1 MNNQIKQSVRIKHG
15 RTYWIFLLAALLA
28 GTLGI
33 FVINKKIKIAPA
45 FAGKYEVKGIDVSH
59 YQGTIDWPK
68 LADQNLD
75 FAFIKATEGS
85 GHVDECFYDN
95 WRAAGKTD
103 LAIGAYH
110 FFSFDSEGKKQAQFY
125 IDTVGSLNGK
135 LAPAV
140 DVEFYGDK
148 EKNPPPKEE
157 IVKQL
162 QEMLTA
168 LEEHYQVKPVI
179 YTTYKAY
186 HRYIKDDFG
195 AYPLWIRNVYY
206 QPFLTAGNTWTFW
219 QYTDTA
225 VLEGYQGS
233 EKYIDMNVFRGTREE
248 LQELTVP
255 GEEEK
260 TLAEAEEETS
270 VTVERE
276 ASVEA
281 KRAELTVP
289 ESFLL
294 WDEEAGAKTRILLEH
309 CNLVYDTE
317 QVRVYSYLGRI
328 SAIYILTPEK
338 EAVYPVRNFW
348 MDQDREV
355 LWLLEEKDAI
365 QIRKIELGQEH
376 FPEASMV
383 LDRDGFEALIADTY
397 GILRQA
403 DQAAFGNL
411 YADLSCRKEEGEP
424 FLGGR
429 VLGVH
434 KETNQTFEIMYEI
447 DRETGAVSARGYLQD
462 LAIAPMF
469 QEFLFHNLTVQNPVE
484 KDAEL
489 GESLS
494 LFDDEIYLSET
505 GPLCKQFAV
514 VEGSGNEGQELL
526 FRMQKTGGEK
536 EWIYV
541 LAEENG
547 ELICRDI
554 LRADT
559 IDDLKADTVD
569 DLKDKNG
576 TPDDYDSME
585 GIRWLDCASFL
596 EIPTEN
602 CGTYQSREEVFA
614 AVEDRDFSVVVRK
627 PFDPDI
633 LVEELEMAYESDG
646 DSSRMVRSDIDGD
659 GFEELVFLI
668 KYDFEEYERIDF
680 IIDYRNGGAV
690 CTYLDWCDGNE
701 WLMLGKAGK
710 LVHCSYSNNSWC
722 IYYGLYECA
731 LNARDIKALDYIGDG
746 VEACNVYQYGESG
759 LWWWEGQQPE
769 ITQTGI
775 YYTRAHKENT
785 ADGTGGRIIKELIPR
800 EEFLE
805 GFTELTGGEQAW
817 SKLLFNS

>member
-1 MNNQIKQSVRIKHG
+1 MMVKKRRI
-15 RTYWIFLLAALLA
+15 YWIFVIAALVTA
-28 GTLGI
+28 VIGI
-33 FVINKKIKIAPA
+33 FVINKKIKIAPIL
-45 FAGKYEVKGIDVSH
+45 AGRYEVKGIDVSH
-59 YQGTIDWPK
+59 YQGTIDWPE
-68 LADQNLD
+68 LADQDLD

-95 WRAAGKTD
+95 WQAAGKTE
-103 LAIGAYH
+103 LCIGAYH
-110 FFSFDSEGKKQAQFY
+110 FFSFDSEGSKQAQFY

-157 IVKQL
+157 VVKQL
-162 QEMLTA
+162 QEMLTV

-179 YTTYKAY
+179 YTTYKVY
-186 HRYIKDDFG
+186 HRYIKDEFT

-206 QPFLTAGNTWTFW
+206 QPLLTAGNTWTFW

-225 VLEGYQGS
+225 VLEGYQGA

-255 GEEEK
+255 WEGEK
-260 TLAEAEEETS
+260 TLAEAETE
-270 VTVERE
+270 
-276 ASVEA
+276 
-281 KRAELTVP
+281 
-289 ESFLL
+289 
-294 WDEEAGAKTRILLEH
+294 ILLEH

-317 QVRVYSYLGRI
+317 HVKVYSYLGRV
-328 SAIYILTPEK
+328 SAIYILTPEQD
-338 EAVYPVRNFW
+338 AVYPVRNFW

-355 LWLLEEKDAI
+355 LWLLEEKDTI
-365 QIRKIELGQEH
+365 QICKIEFGQEP

-397 GILRQA
+397 GILQQA
-403 DQAAFGNL
+403 DQEVFRDL
-411 YADLSCRKEEGEP
+411 YADLFCRKEAGEL

-429 VLGVH
+429 VLGVQ

-462 LAIAPMF
+462 LALAPLF
-469 QEFLFHNLTVQNPVE
+469 QEFLFHNLTVENPE
-484 KDAEL
+484 GEDAEL
-489 GESLS
+489 GEDLS
-494 LFDDEIYLSET
+494 FFDDEIYLSET
-505 GPLCKQFAV
+505 GVFCKQFAV
-514 VEGSGNEGQELL
+514 VESSRKDEKELL
-526 FRMQKTGGEK
+526 FRMRKLNGEE

-554 LRADT
+554 LRTDT
-559 IDDLKADTVD
+559 AADLKADTVD

-576 TPDDYDSME
+576 TLDDHDSMK
-585 GIRWLDCASFL
+585 GIRWLDCASFF
-596 EIPTEN
+596 EIPAEN
-602 CGTYQSREEVFA
+602 CGTYQSREDVFA
-614 AVEDRDFSVVVRK
+614 AVEDGDFSMHVK
-627 PFDPDI
+627 KSFDPDI
-633 LVEELEMAYESDG
+633 LVEELKMAYESDG

-668 KYDFEEYERIDF
+668 QYDFEEYERIDF
-680 IIDYRNGGAV
+680 ILDYRNGGAV

-701 WLMLGKAGK
+701 WLMLGDAGK

-722 IYYGLYECA
+722 KYYGFYECI

-746 VEACNVYQYGESG
+746 LEACNVYQYGESG

-769 ITQTGI
+769 ITKTGI
-775 YYTRAHKENT
+775 YFTRVHKENT
-785 ADGTGGRIIKELIPR
+785 SGDNSSRFGKELISR

-805 GFTELTGGEQAW
+805 GFTKLTGEQQVW
-817 SKLLFNS
+817 GKILFNS

>member
-1 MNNQIKQSVRIKHG
+1 MKQSVRMKHG
-15 RTYWIFLLAALLA
+15 RTYWIFLFAVLLA
-28 GTLGI
+28 GILGF

-45 FAGKYEVKGIDVSH
+45 FAEKYEVHGIDVSH

-95 WRAAGKTD
+95 WQAADKTE
-103 LAIGAYH
+103 LSIGAYH

-157 IVKQL
+157 VVKQL
-162 QEMLTA
+162 QEMLA
-168 LEEHYQVKPVI
+168 VLEEYYQVKPVI

-186 HRYIKDDFG
+186 HRYIKDEFT

-206 QPFLTAGNTWTFW
+206 QPLLTAGNTWTFW

-233 EKYIDMNVFRGTREE
+233 EKYIDMNVFRGTKEE
-248 LQELTVP
+248 LQKLTVP
-255 GEEEK
+255 WEEEK
-260 TLAEAEEETS
+260 TLTAAEKETS
-270 VTVERE
+270 AKAEKVKWE
-276 ASVEA
+276 AP
-281 KRAELTVP
+281 K
-289 ESFLL
+289 SFLL
-294 WDEEAGAKTRILLEH
+294 WDEEAGAETEILLEH
-309 CNLVYDTE
+309 CNLEYDTE

-328 SAIYILTPEK
+328 GALYILTPEQ

-365 QIRKIELGQEH
+365 QIRKIELCQEH
-376 FPEASMV
+376 FSEASMV
-383 LDRDGFEALIADTY
+383 LDRNGFEALIADTY

-403 DQAAFGNL
+403 DQAAFENL

-429 VLGVH
+429 ALGVH

-462 LAIAPMF
+462 LAIAPLF

-494 LFDDEIYLSET
+494 LFDDEIYLSEA
-505 GPLCKQFAV
+505 GNFCKQFAV
-514 VEGSGNEGQELL
+514 VEGSGNSGQELL
-526 FRMQKTGGEK
+526 FRMKKIDGGE
-536 EWIYV
+536 EWTYV
-541 LAEENG
+541 LAEVNG

-559 IDDLKADTVD
+559 LDDLKADTVD

-576 TPDDYDSME
+576 ILDDYDNMK

-602 CGTYQSREEVFA
+602 CGIYQSREEVFA
-614 AVEDRDFSVVVRK
+614 AVEDGDFSVVARK
-627 PFDPDI
+627 PFDPERI
-633 LVEELEMAYESDG
+633 VEELEMACELDG
-646 DSSRMVRSDIDGD
+646 DSSRITRVDIDED

-680 IIDYRNGGAV
+680 ILDYRNGGAV

-701 WLMLGKAGK
+701 WLMLGDAGR

-722 IYYGLYECA
+722 IYYGFYECA
-731 LNARDIKALDYIGDG
+731 LNARDVKALDYIGAG
-746 VEACNVYQYGESG
+746 MEACNVCQYGESG

-769 ITQTGI
+769 ITQAGI
-775 YYTRAHKENT
+775 YFTRVHIEST
-785 ADGTGGRIIKELIPR
+785 SDGIGGRLIKELIPR

-805 GFTELTGGEQAW
+805 GFTELTGEEQVW
-817 SKLLFNS
+817 SEFLFNS